1 MNWSGARR
9 SWRRAENMN
18 SKPCLIVSLQ
28 SCQVVA
34 GAVRYLQGSV
44 LLPLDIKVVLKK
56 CDFHVYSAPV
66 YPVY

>member
-1 MNWSGARR
+1 
-9 SWRRAENMN
+9 MN